1 MEHLQ
6 AFIKECDRKIVL
18 AKKRLA
24 ETQDDFGNTPEVWE
38 NTLSTM
44 ILMGRNSVFLKVRS
58 NERENWQSQ
67 RKNKRM
73 TVLIMFSLQ

>member
-24 ETQDDFGNTPEVWE
+24 ETQDDFGSTPEV
-38 NTLSTM
+38 NADNKLSP
-44 ILMGRNSVFLKVRS
+44 NAKVGNDLYSKDKGSR
-58 NERENWQSQ
+58 
-67 RKNKRM
+67 
-73 TVLIMFSLQ
+73 

>member
-24 ETQDDFGNTPEVWE
+24 ETQDDFGNTPEVE
-38 NTLSTM
+38 KYDESLYMMGNNSHFEGSSKSI
-44 ILMGRNSVFLKVRS
+44 IL
-58 NERENWQSQ
+58 
-67 RKNKRM
+67 
-73 TVLIMFSLQ
+73 

>member
-24 ETQDDFGNTPEVWE
+24 ETQDDFGNTPEVE
-38 NTLSTM
+38 KYAESPYM
-44 ILMGRNSVFLKVRS
+44 INGYKF
-58 NERENWQSQ
+58 
-67 RKNKRM
+67 
-73 TVLIMFSLQ
+73 TC

>member
-24 ETQDDFGNTPEVWE
+24 ETQDDFGSTPEV
-38 NTLSTM
+38 NADNKFSP
-44 ILMGRNSVFLKVRS
+44 RAKVGNDLYS
-58 NERENWQSQ
+58 
-67 RKNKRM
+67 
-73 TVLIMFSLQ
+73 